1 MKRKDLIGII
11 ICVLCAITVGFGS
24 IGIYRIINE
33 PAQNQV
39 KVEVGEKEN
48 PYPRNVKSP
57 YRDCNSPNL
66 NPYYYN

>member
-24 IGIYRIINE
+24 IGIYRIISE

-39 KVEVGEKEN
+39 EIEVGEKEN
-48 PYPRNVKSP
+48 PYSKNVSP
-57 YRDCNSPNL
+57 YRNCNSPHVDV
-66 NPYYYN
+66 YYN